1 MPSKR
6 RNGSTTAAQHKS
18 SPAHAGGAFILPFCN
33 TAQYKRLQR
42 VLYRLC
48 NYTVNTAKQ
57 RTGLYR
63 GVSCHLA
70 YSTAQDT
77 RPTQAA
83 IIPPV
88 PRWTL
93 DRSTHPPY
101 YNRVYKGAAV
111 CSLLW
116 IYTRRCNTLQ
126 TMPARRRF
134 RRFPRLVL
142 AWHASGIMLSSWHGS
157 AEPLTATAVSLFGL
171 SLDSQ

>member
-1 MPSKR
+1 MPR
-6 RNGSTTAAQHKS
+6 
-18 SPAHAGGAFILPFCN
+18 CN
-33 TAQYKRLQR
+33 TASYKRLQR
-42 VLYRLC
+42 VLCHLC
-48 NYTVNTAKQ
+48 SYTAHAAKQ

-63 GVSCHLA
+63 GFSCDLPH
-70 YSTAQDT
+70 STAANN

-126 TMPARRRF
+126 TMPAWRRF

-171 SLDSQ
+171 SPDSQ